1 VKKLLF
7 SLFALVAFLAGQAQV
22 SAQTMKPVV
31 VVSLAGYDELMSDVD
46 FLGQITGIPMLSAQM
61 AEEGLKQITQG
72 QGLKG
77 LDKKKPWGG
86 VLLSDGGFNFKFLVF
101 VPVSDVKGLVEVFAG
116 PPFGFSAKDVGDGV
130 VEVQGPVPQPGFAKT
145 QGGYTFFA
153 QEAAHLADLPK
164 DPEALLSGLNKEYD
178 FAVRAFVQNVPQ
190 AFRDQILGGLKMGM
204 QFSLQQPNPGEDPQA
219 FALRKQLVEQQLTQ
233 LETLF
238 KELDTFTIGAK
249 IDGAAKTA
257 NLDIGVTVAAGS
269 EMAKQLA
276 KIGEVQ
282 TDHAGFLLPDAAV
295 NMTAVGV
302 VSPQEIEQANTMIKS
317 LGEQAKNEIDK
328 DVSSFKNPKTR
339 ETAKEILTDVIGV
352 VTKTVATGKID
363 FGATVLLAPES
374 ATVVAGGS
382 VADGATF
389 ESALKKFVQMIT
401 EEAKEHGEQ
410 LPEIKLNAGKLDS
423 ITLHTMSIPIPDADV
438 QKAFG
443 ETAELVV
450 GIGAKSVHVAFGRNA
465 TEALKK
471 VVDHSTANA
480 AKTVPPFQ
488 MIASLTPILTFANSM
503 EPNPDVA
510 GVVQTLSATPGKD
523 HVSLVAEIE
532 KNGILYRLKAEE
544 GVLRAIGAGVRTAI
558 PVGAGF

>member
-1 VKKLLF
+1 MKKLLF

-22 SAQTMKPVV
+22 SAQAMKPVV

-46 FLGQITGIPMLSAQM
+46 FVGQITGIPMLSAQM
-61 AEEGLKQITQG
+61 AEEGLKQVTQG

-86 VLLSDGGFNFKFLVF
+86 VLLSDGGFGFKFLVF
-101 VPVSDVKGLVEVFAG
+101 VPVSDVKGLIEVFTG
-116 PPFGFSAKDVGDGV
+116 PFGFTAKDVGNGV
-130 VEVQGPVPQPGFAKT
+130 LEVQGPAPQSGFAKT
-145 QGGYTFFA
+145 QGAYTFFA
-153 QEAAHLADLPK
+153 QNAADLADLPK
-164 DPEALLSGLNKEYD
+164 DPEALLAGLNKEYD

-190 AFRDQILGGLKMGM
+190 VFRDQILGGLRMGM
-204 QFSLQQPNPGEDPQA
+204 QFSLQQQNPGEDPQA

-233 LETLF
+233 METLF
-238 KELDTFTIGAK
+238 KELDTFTVGAK

-276 KIGEVQ
+276 KIGDVQ

-328 DVSSFKNPKTR
+328 DSSFPDAKTR
-339 ETAKEILTDVIGV
+339 DTAKEILADLIDV

-374 ATVVAGGS
+374 ATIVAGGT
-382 VADGATF
+382 VADGATV
-389 ESALKKFVQMIT
+389 ESALKKFVEMAQS
-401 EEAKEHGEQ
+401 E
-410 LPEIKLNAGKLDS
+410 LPEVKLNAGKLDG
-423 ITLHTMSIPIPDADV
+423 ITLHTMSIPIPEANV

-443 ETAELVV
+443 ETADLVV
-450 GIGAKSVHVAFGRNA
+450 GIGAKSVHLAFGRNA

-471 VVDHSTANA
+471 VVDHSTANT

-488 MIASLTPILTFANSM
+488 MIASLTPILTFANSV

-510 GVVQTLSATPGKD
+510 NVVQTLSAAPGKD
-523 HVSLVAEIE
+523 HVSLVAEIA